1 MKIHVSRLPEV
12 VSEYFETVLMPAA
25 STRGSL
31 WTFGTGFVGGL
42 ISRNSAIMVDR
53 YLPVLQQLSI
63 IDSQGMVDIDL
74 LYNEA
79 TKAMNKAHPT
89 IMGYTADQSDVEKLR
104 NIMISKAGSVVQP
117 TNTPIVNNN

>member
-12 VSEYFETVLMPAA
+12 VNEYFDTVLMPAA

-42 ISRNSAIMVDR
+42 VSRNSATMIDR

-63 IDSQGMVDIDL
+63 IDNQGMVDVDL

-104 NIMISKAGSVVQP
+104 NIMISKATTVVQP
-117 TNTPIVNNN
+117 STPIVNNN